1 MLEYLEIFYKHYHNF
16 SKYGIIRIIR
26 DENIVLFW
34 GSNTGN
40 KEEAAS
46 FLNEDMELGG
56 IKVDEYNIV
65 DTDLTKVLE
74 FKKIN
79 NRLSYL
85 ACR

>member
-1 MLEYLEIFYKHYHNF
+1 
-16 SKYGIIRIIR
+16 
-26 DENIVLFW
+26 LFW

-85 ACR
+85 AC